1 MIPTHAFPVAVSML
15 KTLYKA
21 KKKIGKGSKAAAGFA
36 AKKGF
41 GKTSQF
47 ITGTSKKAH
56 KFTRAS
62 GKYMKRNPKEASYAA
77 GIGTVILG
85 NKLFGGNDKS

>member
-1 MIPTHAFPVAVSML
+1 MIPTKVFPVAISTL
-15 KTLYKA
+15 KALYKT

-47 ITGTSKKAH
+47 ITGASK
-56 KFTRAS
+56 
-62 GKYMKRNPKEASYAA
+62 
-77 GIGTVILG
+77 
-85 NKLFGGNDKS
+85 

>member
-1 MIPTHAFPVAVSML
+1 MIPIKAFPVAISML
-15 KTLYKA
+15 KGLYKT
-21 KKKIGKGSKAAAGFA
+21 KKKIGKGSKAAASFA

-47 ITGTSKKAH
+47 ITGASKKTH

-62 GKYMKRNPKEASYAA
+62 GRWIKRNPKEASFAA
-77 GIGTVILG
+77 GVGTVIG
-85 NKLFGGNDKS
+85 VNKLFGGSNND